1 MRKAEIERN
10 TSETKIKLSLS
21 IDGKGERQINTGI
34 GFFDHMLELF
44 AKHGLFD
51 LKLTVEGDTN
61 VDEHHTIEDTGIA
74 LGEAFAAAAGD
85 KSGISRYASQFLP
98 MDEALAFACV
108 DFSGRPYLRYEVYCP
123 DDVVGGINPQ
133 IFEEF
138 FRAFSSSA
146 RMTLHIELICG
157 TNTHHILESV
167 FKAAARTIRLALE
180 KDPRVSGVPST
191 KGVL

>member
-1 MRKAEIERN
+1 MRTAEIERN
-10 TSETKIKLSLS
+10 TSETKIKLALS
-21 IDGKGERQINTGI
+21 IDGTGERKVDTGI
-34 GFFDHMLELF
+34 GFFDHMMELF

-51 LKLTVEGDTN
+51 ISLYVKGDTR

-74 LGEAFAAAAGD
+74 LGDAFAAAVGN
-85 KSGISRYASQFLP
+85 KSGITRYASQFVP
-98 MDEALAFACV
+98 MDESLVFACV

-123 DDVVGGINPQ
+123 DESVGGINPQ

-146 RMTLHIELICG
+146 KITLHIEALCG
-157 TNTHHILESV
+157 ANTHHIIEAV
-167 FKAAARTIRLALE
+167 FKAAARALRFALE
-180 KDPRVSGVPST
+180 SDPRSTGIPST

>member
-1 MRKAEIERN
+1 MRTSEIERN
-10 TSETKIKLSLS
+10 TSETKIKLALS
-21 IDGKGERQINTGI
+21 VDGTGERKIDTGI

-51 LKLTVEGDTN
+51 IDLTVKGDTR

-74 LGEAFAAAAGD
+74 LGDAFASAIGD
-85 KSGISRYASQFLP
+85 KSGITRYASQFVP
-98 MDEALAFACV
+98 MDEALVFACV

-123 DDVVGGINPQ
+123 DESVGGINPQ

-146 RMTLHIELICG
+146 RITLHIEAISG
-157 TNTHHILESV
+157 ANTHHIIEAA
-167 FKAAARTIRLALE
+167 FKAVARCLRYALE
-180 KDPRVSGVPST
+180 KDPRGTGIPST
-191 KGVL
+191 KGIL